1 MIRIAVDAELQ
12 ARLTEEGGAVEI
24 CDQAG
29 RTIGYFSPTAPS
41 GRLKDL
47 SPFSDADIQRFRQQG
62 KGRPL
67 ADIWKDLHERYGK

>member
-1 MIRIAVDAELQ
+1 MIRIAVDADLQ
-12 ARLTEEGGAVEI
+12 AKLTEDGGAVEI

-29 RTIGYFSPTAPS
+29 RTIGYFSPAAPT

-47 SPFSDADIQRFRQQG
+47 SPFSDEDIERFSQQG

-67 ADIWKDLHERYGK
+67 AEIWKDLEGRHGV